1 MYWCFIC
8 NVLRRPRRC
17 TISWTALV
25 KKNDKILL
33 YNHTMF
39 LPLNELEATS
49 FYIVRPNSEVRTLKE
64 NNDFNAFMIVFFY
77 ICVYLFILSYV
88 LVFQM
93 EKDNSKGKYGFVT
106 VNSYGKLSLFCSWM
120 DFKAICLNRLVFF
133 FQKSL
138 TLRVFSIDRFI
149 WTRQSKWSVSRFK
162 INKQKYSYS

>member
-1 MYWCFIC
+1 
-8 NVLRRPRRC
+8 
-17 TISWTALV
+17 
-25 KKNDKILL
+25 
-33 YNHTMF
+33 MF

-106 VNSYGKLSLFCSWM
+106 VNSYGKLSLFCS
-120 DFKAICLNRLVFF
+120 
-133 FQKSL
+133 
-138 TLRVFSIDRFI
+138 
-149 WTRQSKWSVSRFK
+149 
-162 INKQKYSYS
+162 